1 MKKLFLIC
9 ATICSIA
16 LTLEA
21 VSNITMGVD
30 EYQRLNKA
38 FETVTAQRDRLSDYI
53 RILEDHQELDSTLN
67 IREVINNLE
76 TEDNAAEDIPPMR
89 IDDWGYAY

>member
-16 LTLEA
+16 LTLDA
-21 VSNITMGVD
+21 VSNIAMGID

-53 RILEDHQELDSTLN
+53 AILEEHQELDSTLN
-67 IREVINNLE
+67 IREIVRNLE
-76 TEDNAAEDIPPMR
+76 AEDNAADDMPPIQ
-89 IDDWGYAY
+89 IDRWGYAY